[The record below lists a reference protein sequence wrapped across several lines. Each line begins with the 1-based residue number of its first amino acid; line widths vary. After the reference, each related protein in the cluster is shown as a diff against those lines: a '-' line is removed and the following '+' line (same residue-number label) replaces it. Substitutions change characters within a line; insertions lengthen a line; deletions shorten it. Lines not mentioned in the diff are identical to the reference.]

1 MPDDKRAEFFAEMA
15 EICQT
20 SGLVEAVDHK
30 PHISMPDDAY
40 APVFR
45 ASAVAELRFQ
55 DKDHL
60 QKMNEYQP
68 LADFRTKWQALYPY
82 KVVWVNHDPLFC

>member
-1 MPDDKRAEFFAEMA
+1 MSPIASRNVIWLESQFHTLTFGFPDSMPDDKRAEFFAEMA
-15 EICQT
+15 EICRT

-45 ASAVAELRFQ
+45 TSAVAELRFQ
-55 DKDHL
+55 DKDRH
-60 QKMNEYQP
+60 QVF
-68 LADFRTKWQALYPY
+68 LAP
-82 KVVWVNHDPLFC
+82 